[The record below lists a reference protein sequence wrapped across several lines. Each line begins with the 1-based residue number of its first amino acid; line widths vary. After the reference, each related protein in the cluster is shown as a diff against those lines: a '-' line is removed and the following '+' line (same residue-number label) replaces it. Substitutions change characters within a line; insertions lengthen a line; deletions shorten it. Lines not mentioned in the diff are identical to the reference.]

1 MRSQVSID
9 IMSMT
14 DTSIM
19 RLTNKGLGIRIDF
32 KVKRIIVS
40 SLKGG
45 TGKSTTTVNL
55 GKALYRAGHRV
66 GLLDVDATAPTLYK
80 ALGLTEAP
88 QWDLDSVAAN
98 LLPFEIDGLYALTL
112 ASHYS
117 EGPAVLWDEPT
128 LIRAM
133 RELIRDVQWPELD
146 YLILDSPPS
155 SSGFMQALY
164 DAVAGDVYGVVLV
177 FQPTDIAAVDLVRT
191 LDFIKIKKVPV
202 LGLIANMAYCIAPS
216 GEEFWPF
223 ISPKVELGAVC
234 EENGIPLLGEI
245 PLTSVQNMLDA
256 EFDRIASFMDGV
268 KPLILKDSML
278 TKLYKAIAKGAVK
291 TAIRRL

>member
-1 MRSQVSID
+1 M
-9 IMSMT
+9 
-14 DTSIM
+14 
-19 RLTNKGLGIRIDF
+19 GF
-32 KVKRIIVS
+32 KVKRIIIS

-45 TGKSTTTVNL
+45 TGKTSTTVNL
-55 GKALYRAGHRV
+55 GKALHRAGHRV

-80 ALGLTEAP
+80 ALGLAEAP
-88 QWDLDSVAAN
+88 QLDLDSVAAN

-133 RELIRDVQWPELD
+133 RELIRDVKWPELD

-177 FQPTDIAAVDLVRT
+177 FQPTDIAAVDMVRT
-191 LDFIKIKKVPV
+191 LDFIKIKRVPV

-216 GEEFWPF
+216 GEKFWPF
-223 ISPKVELGAVC
+223 ISPKVDIGSVC
-234 EENGIPLLGEI
+234 EENGIALLGDV
-245 PLTSVQNMLDA
+245 PLTPSQRTLDL
-256 EFDRIASFMDGV
+256 EFDRIASRMDGS
-268 KPLILKDSML
+268 KPLILKDTML
-278 TKLYKAIAKGAVK
+278 MKLYKAMAKGVVK

>member
-1 MRSQVSID
+1 M
-9 IMSMT
+9 
-14 DTSIM
+14 
-19 RLTNKGLGIRIDF
+19 
-32 KVKRIIVS
+32 
-40 SLKGG
+40 
-45 TGKSTTTVNL
+45 NL
-55 GKALYRAGHRV
+55 GKALQRAGHRV

-112 ASHYS
+112 ASHYGES
-117 EGPAVLWDEPT
+117 PAVLWDEPT

-133 RELIRDVQWPELD
+133 RELIRDVQWPPLD

-164 DAVAGDVYGVVLV
+164 DAVAGDVYGVILV
-177 FQPTDIAAVDLVRT
+177 FQPTDIAAADLVRT

-216 GEEFWPF
+216 GKEFWPF

-234 EENGIPLLGEI
+234 EENGIALLGEV
-245 PLTSVQNMLDA
+245 PLTPSQDTIDS
-256 EFDRIASFMDGV
+256 EFDSIVSRLDGTE
-268 KPLILKDSML
+268 PLILQDSML
-278 TKLYKAIAKGAVK
+278 TKLYKRMARGVVK
-291 TAIRRL
+291 AAIRRL